1 MHEGS
6 GHKQPPVLWKC
17 RGALISFLFW
27 PRYPSLCLELPSAAD
42 LVSVFLCSV
51 LNDPHGKC
59 NVQMVERA
67 GARYNHVAD
76 TWDSNV
82 PSMLV
87 GVDHAAA
94 AAVGT
99 KLYIAGGW

>member
-1 MHEGS
+1 
-6 GHKQPPVLWKC
+6 
-17 RGALISFLFW
+17 
-27 PRYPSLCLELPSAAD
+27 
-42 LVSVFLCSV
+42 
-51 LNDPHGKC
+51 
-59 NVQMVERA
+59 MVERA